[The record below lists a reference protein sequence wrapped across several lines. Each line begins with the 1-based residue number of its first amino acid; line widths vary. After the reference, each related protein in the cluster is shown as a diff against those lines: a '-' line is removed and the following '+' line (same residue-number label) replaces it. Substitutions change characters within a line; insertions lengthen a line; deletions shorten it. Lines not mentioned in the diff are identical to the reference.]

1 MFYNKTL
8 MNTVW
13 DKHSI
18 IGQAPMDGVTDAA
31 FRYIT
36 DIHGEPDVLFT
47 EFIPVEG
54 IARKAV
60 KILHSFVHHPTKTPT
75 LAQIYGREL
84 EAFYLSAFVAAELGF
99 DGIDINMG
107 CPDRAVTRRGA
118 GAGLIKSPKHAVK
131 IINTVKQAVQDWC
144 AGKTMEEAHV
154 PAEIIDHVTF
164 LQEKHQTKGDRI
176 QIPVSVKT
184 RIGYDKIVT
193 EEWIKNLTDA
203 NPAAISLHG
212 RTLEQMYTGKA
223 DWEEIGKAAEVA
235 HAAKIK
241 LLGNGDVRSMP
252 EAREK
257 IEKFHLD
264 GVLIGRATFGNPW
277 LFQEI
282 EPDTHLRINTALEHA
297 EAFEKLLP
305 DGHFVSLRKHMAWY
319 MKGFDHAAALR
330 DKLMRMQ
337 NISDVREIISPYL
350 LVE

>member
-1 MFYNKTL
+1 

-13 DKHSI
+13 DKDTI

-36 DIHGEPDVLFT
+36 DIHGHPDLLFT
-47 EFIPVEG
+47 EFVPVEG
-54 IARKAV
+54 ICHSAV
-60 KILHSFVHHPTKTPT
+60 KILHSFVRHNTSTPT

-84 EAFYLSAFVAAELGF
+84 DAYYLSVFVAAELGF

-118 GAGLIKSPKHAVK
+118 GAGLIKSPKHAIK
-131 IINTVKQAVQDWC
+131 IINTVKQAVKDWSE
-144 AGKTMEEAHV
+144 GKTMEEATVPVEVINHV
-154 PAEIIDHVTF
+154 HL
-164 LQEKHQTKGDRI
+164 LQKRHAIKGNRS

-184 RIGYDKIVT
+184 RIGYDKVVT
-193 EEWIKNLTDA
+193 TEWIKNLTDA
-203 NPAAISLHG
+203 RPVTISLHG

-235 HAAKIK
+235 HDAGIK
-241 LLGNGDVRSMP
+241 LLGNGDVQSMTD
-252 EAREK
+252 AREK
-257 IEKFHLD
+257 IHTYKLD

-277 LFQEI
+277 LFQEM
-282 EPDTHLRINTALEHA
+282 EPDTQLRITTALEHA
-297 EAFEKLLP
+297 EAFEELLP
-305 DGHFVSLRKHMAWY
+305 GGHFVSLRKHMAWY

-337 NISDVREIISPYL
+337 NITDVREILSPYL
-350 LVE
+350 REE